1 MNHSSTPRSTPSPTP
16 SPTPGAIPHERLS
29 IDRRVQLLGRR
40 GCTIWLT
47 GLPASGKSTIALL
60 IEEKLLT
67 EKRPAL
73 ILDGDTLRHG
83 LNAGL
88 GFDASGRAEAVRR
101 AGESALLIAESGA
114 VAIVS
119 MVSPFRANRDAVRAR
134 HAKIGIAFIEVF
146 VDAPLA
152 VAESRDPKGLY
163 KNARAGEIPTFT
175 GVTDPYEAPTNP
187 EVHVRTHESSA
198 HECAIQI
205 FAAMSA

>member
-1 MNHSSTPRSTPSPTP
+1 MNHSPT
-16 SPTPGAIPHERLS
+16 PTPGVIPHERLS

-88 GFDASGRAEAVRR
+88 GFDAGGRAEAVRR

-119 MVSPFRANRDAVRAR
+119 MVSPFRADRDAVRAG

-163 KNARAGEIPTFT
+163 KKARAGEIPTFT
-175 GVTDPYEAPTNP
+175 GITDPYEAPTRP

-198 HECAIQI
+198 HQCAIKI
-205 FAAMSA
+205 FAAMTA

>member
-1 MNHSSTPRSTPSPTP
+1 MNHSSTPRSTP

-60 IEEKLLT
+60 IEEKSLT

-101 AGESALLIAESGA
+101 AGESALILAESGA

-119 MVSPFRANRDAVRAR
+119 MVSPFRADRDAVRAR

-163 KNARAGEIPTFT
+163 KKARAGEIPTFT
-175 GVTDPYEAPTNP
+175 GVTDPYEAPTHP

-198 HECAIQI
+198 QECAIQI

>member
-1 MNHSSTPRSTPSPTP
+1 MNHSSTPRSTP

-29 IDRRVQLLGRR
+29 IDRRVQLLGCR

-60 IEEKLLT
+60 IEEKLLI

-88 GFDASGRAEAVRR
+88 GFDASDRAEAVRR
-101 AGESALLIAESGA
+101 AGESALILAESGA
-114 VAIVS
+114 IAIVS
-119 MVSPFRANRDAVRAR
+119 MVSPFRADRDAVRAR

-163 KNARAGEIPTFT
+163 KKARAGEIPTFT
-175 GVTDPYEAPTNP
+175 GVTDPYEAPTHP
-187 EVHVRTHESSA
+187 EVHVRTHESTA
-198 HECAIQI
+198 QECARKI

>member
-1 MNHSSTPRSTPSPTP
+1 MMNHSPTP
-16 SPTPGAIPHERLS
+16 TTGVIPHERLS

-47 GLPASGKSTIALL
+47 GLPASGKSTISLL

-88 GFDASGRAEAVRR
+88 GFDAGGRAEAVRR

-119 MVSPFRANRDAVRAR
+119 MVSPYCADRDAVRAR

-163 KNARAGEIPTFT
+163 KKARAGEIPTFT
-175 GVTDPYEAPTNP
+175 GVTDPYEAPIRP

-198 HECAIQI
+198 HECAIKI
-205 FAAMSA
+205 FAAMTA

>member
-1 MNHSSTPRSTPSPTP
+1 MTNHSSTPRPTP

-29 IDRRVQLLGRR
+29 IDRRAQLLGRR

-88 GFDASGRAEAVRR
+88 GFDAGGRAEAVRR
-101 AGESALLIAESGA
+101 AGESALILAESGA

-119 MVSPFRANRDAVRAR
+119 MVSPYRADRDAVRAR
-134 HAKIGIAFIEVF
+134 HTKVGIAFIEVF
-146 VDAPLA
+146 VDSPLA

-163 KNARAGEIPTFT
+163 KKARAGEIPTFT
-175 GVTDPYEAPTNP
+175 GVTDPYEAPTHP

-198 HECAIQI
+198 QECAIKI
-205 FAAMSA
+205 CAALTA

>member
-1 MNHSSTPRSTPSPTP
+1 MNPSPI
-16 SPTPGAIPHERLS
+16 PTPGVIPHERLS
-29 IDRRVQLLGRR
+29 IDRRVQLLGHR

-88 GFDASGRAEAVRR
+88 GFDAHGRAEAVRR
-101 AGESALLIAESGA
+101 AGESALLLAESGA
-114 VAIVS
+114 IAIVS
-119 MVSPFRANRDAVRAR
+119 MVSPYRADRDVVRRR
-134 HAKIGIAFIEVF
+134 HAKLGIAFIEVF

-152 VAESRDPKGLY
+152 VVESRDPKGLY
-163 KNARAGEIPTFT
+163 KKARAGEILAFT
-175 GVTDPYEAPTNP
+175 GITDPYEPPTRP
-187 EVHVRTHESSA
+187 EVHVKTHESTA
-198 HECAIQI
+198 QECAIKI
-205 FAAMSA
+205 CAVLPA

>member
-1 MNHSSTPRSTPSPTP
+1 MNHSPT
-16 SPTPGAIPHERLS
+16 PTPGVIPHERLS

-88 GFDASGRAEAVRR
+88 GFDAGGRAEAVRR

-119 MVSPFRANRDAVRAR
+119 MVSPYRADRDAVRAR

-163 KNARAGEIPTFT
+163 KKARAGEIPTFT
-175 GVTDPYEAPTNP
+175 GVTDPYEAPTRP

-198 HECAIQI
+198 HECAIKI
-205 FAAMSA
+205 FAAMTA

>member
-1 MNHSSTPRSTPSPTP
+1 MNHSPT
-16 SPTPGAIPHERLS
+16 PTPGVIPHERLS

-88 GFDASGRAEAVRR
+88 GFDAGGRAEAVRR
-101 AGESALLIAESGA
+101 AGESALILAESGA

-119 MVSPFRANRDAVRAR
+119 MVSPFRADRDAVRAR
-134 HAKIGIAFIEVF
+134 HTKIGIAFIEVF

-163 KNARAGEIPTFT
+163 KKARAGEIPTFT
-175 GVTDPYEAPTNP
+175 GVTDPYEAPTHP
-187 EVHVRTHESSA
+187 EVHVRTHESTA
-198 HECAIQI
+198 HECAIKI
-205 FAAMSA
+205 FEAITA